1 MTTDLPEYQRAR
13 CLVCGVVCEQHRR
26 LVQFPD
32 GARCAALDCRECEM
46 VYFVATKPAAAP
58 TAEKAQP

>member
-13 CLVCGVVCEQHRR
+13 CLVCGVICEQHRR

-32 GARCAALDCRECEM
+32 GARRPALDCLECEM
-46 VYFVATKPAAAP
+46 VYLVAIKPAAPA
-58 TAEKAQP
+58 TQEEAQP